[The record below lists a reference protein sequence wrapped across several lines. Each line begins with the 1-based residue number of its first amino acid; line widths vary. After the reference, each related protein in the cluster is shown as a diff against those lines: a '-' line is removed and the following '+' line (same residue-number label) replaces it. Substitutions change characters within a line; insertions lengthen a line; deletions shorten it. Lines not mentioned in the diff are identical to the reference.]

1 MCQSVKEVTQTQY
14 NLPGDRIISRG
25 WELRDERGDGSEEE
39 IRVQRSQVHPVEY
52 SLIVPRYRNLENS
65 KQKN

>member
-39 IRVQRSQVHPVEY
+39 IRVQRFQVHPVEY
-52 SLIVPRYRNLENS
+52 SLFVPRY
-65 KQKN
+65 